1 MLILF
6 LAIVLS
12 IIFSI
17 FATQNTGQITLFFY
31 NFSLPNIPIYLVVLT
46 SALVAF
52 ILSLIFQLV
61 KNLSTGLTI
70 SSQKT
75 KVNELK
81 KELAE
86 VTREF
91 HKIELENAKYKAELG
106 EPDDENSI

>member
-6 LAIVLS
+6 LATVLS

-17 FATQNTGQITLFFY
+17 FATQNTGQITLYFY
-31 NFSLPNIPIYLVVLT
+31 NYSLPNIPIYLVILAA
-46 SALVAF
+46 ALVAF
-52 ILSLIFQLV
+52 VLSLIFQLI

-70 SSQKT
+70 SSQKS

-86 VTREF
+86 VTREH
-91 HKIELENAKYKAELG
+91 HKLELENTKFKTELG
-106 EPDDENSI
+106 EPEDENSI